1 MEIKTKT
8 TIDMDFSK
16 EEMKILED
24 ACALFNEIEED
35 LRKYRDEEIDIIF
48 DDTEYSYKDFN
59 KMSSLLC
66 DMVDEYL

>member
-8 TIDMDFSK
+8 TIDMDFSR
-16 EEMKILED
+16 EEIKILED
-24 ACALFNEIEED
+24 ACALFNEIEEN

-59 KMSSLLC
+59 KMSCLLC